1 MHFFHPLYVQHS
13 LKMTGK
19 ITITVTPL
27 QAQRILH
34 RAQGSGLV
42 HMNFKESGR
51 QSGGF
56 LPMLAAL
63 PALGSMAMPLLSGAA
78 SALGGLATSQVMK
91 KLTGSGS
98 GVCVTC
104 TKTQMNKLKQ
114 SGRGITVNF
123 RISKSKKNPQA
134 MMGAGIADHLPEML
148 LQPLKQMAQVAASK
162 VAQKAGEVMASKT
175 VQKLFG
181 HADEAQKKVKKVK
194 KKAQGGAGIRLA
206 GKGVRLAGGGRG
218 RGINLAG
225 RRITQHGTG
234 IVDDIQDVARSVKK
248 KLEDASSDARRF
260 VVRTID

>member
-1 MHFFHPLYVQHS
+1 
-13 LKMTGK
+13 MTGK

-27 QAQRILH
+27 QAQRILQ
-34 RAQGSGLV
+34 RAQGSGQV
-42 HMNFKESGR
+42 QMNFKQSGK

-56 LPMLAAL
+56 LLMLAAL

-91 KLTGSGS
+91 KLTGSG
-98 GVCVTC
+98 VCVTC
-104 TKTQMNKLKQ
+104 TKAQMNRLKQ

-134 MMGAGIADHLPEML
+134 LMGAGITDHLPEML

-181 HADEAQKKVKKVK
+181 HADEAQNKVKKVK

-218 RGINLAG
+218 RGVNLAG
-225 RRITQHGTG
+225 RRITQRGTG

>member
-1 MHFFHPLYVQHS
+1 
-13 LKMTGK
+13 MTGK

-27 QAQRILH
+27 QAQRILQ
-34 RAQGSGLV
+34 RAQGSGQV
-42 HMNFKESGR
+42 QMNFKESGR
-51 QSGGF
+51 QNGGF

-91 KLTGSGS
+91 KLTGSG
-98 GVCVTC
+98 VCVTC
-104 TKTQMNKLKQ
+104 TKAQMNRLKQ

-134 MMGAGIADHLPEML
+134 MMGAGITDHLPEML

-206 GKGVRLAGGGRG
+206 GKGVRLAGGGHG
-218 RGINLAG
+218 RGVNLAG

>member
-1 MHFFHPLYVQHS
+1 
-13 LKMTGK
+13 MTGK

-27 QAQRILH
+27 QAQRILQK
-34 RAQGSGLV
+34 AQTTGQV
-42 HMNFKESGR
+42 EMKFKESGK

-63 PALGSMAMPLLSGAA
+63 PALSGLAAPLLSGAA
-78 SALGGLATSQVMK
+78 SAIGGLATSQIMK
-91 KLTGSGS
+91 KLTGS

-104 TKTQMNKLKQ
+104 TSAQLKKLKQ

-123 RISKSKKNPQA
+123 KISKSRKNPQA
-134 MMGAGIADHLPEML
+134 MMGAGITDHLPAML
-148 LQPLKQMAQVAASK
+148 LQPLQQMAQVASAK
-162 VAQKAGEVMASKT
+162 VAQKAGEVMASKA

-181 HADEAQKKVKKVK
+181 RVDEAQKKVKKVK
-194 KKAQGGAGIRLA
+194 KKAQGGAGIRLG

-218 RGINLAG
+218 RGVNLAG

-248 KLEDASSDARRF
+248 KLETAADHTKRF
-260 VVRTID
+260 VVRKIEA